1 MTQLYIRIYKT
12 TDSARFIQS
21 INYTNRF
28 YYIFANIL
36 STKICNRYIIFQI
49 LWDTCSLVSTMTK
62 LVLSQS
68 AIKQ

>member
-1 MTQLYIRIYKT
+1 MYIRIYKT

-36 STKICNRYIIFQI
+36 STKFVT
-49 LWDTCSLVSTMTK
+49 DTLFLRFYGYM
-62 LVLSQS
+62 
-68 AIKQ
+68 